1 MKSKEEFDRAKEI
14 LGELEQLIAMQNAP
28 YLVHVE
34 RLSWLKYLHTRLEKL
49 KDLEE
54 ATQDRAEKSI

>member
-1 MKSKEEFDRAKEI
+1 MKPKEEFDRAKEI
-14 LGELEQLIAMQNAP
+14 LGELEQLIAMQNTT

-54 ATQDRAEKSI
+54 ATQDRAEKNI